1 MFAAYCRLLQRL
13 AEDEPGLAAIHLST
27 GAPAGSATCRACCRQ
42 CHSHPAVG
50 GVIAHPFRPPGR
62 ATPAAVGGG
71 GEERTLTYGELYR
84 RARGIGGWLRE
95 RGAGRNKLVAVVMEK
110 GSGAGA
116 AGVLGV
122 LESGAA
128 YLPIDVRL
136 PGERIAYLL
145 QQGEVELAVT
155 QSWVEG
161 LVSWPEHIRRLA
173 VDGEVGRVE
182 GGPSGRPL
190 SGGGEAERDRVGGR
204 QEREDLAYVIYT
216 SGSTGQPKGVMID
229 HGGAVNTLVD
239 INGRFGVGP
248 EDRVLAVSSLSFDL
262 SVYDIF
268 GLLGAGGT
276 VVMPEAGRSHDV
288 GHWVEVMEGGG
299 VTVWNSVPALAEML
313 VEELERRGLRLPGL
327 RLVLLSGDW
336 IPLSL
341 PGRLR
346 GVAPGAEVISLGGA
360 TEASIWSIL
369 YRIGEVEGG
378 WRSIPYGRPLA
389 NQSWQVLD
397 EGLCG
402 RGRCGWRGSYILGG
416 GGWREDIGGRR
427 SGRGRVSLCIRR
439 RGSGCIGR
447 GTWGDI
453 YRMGI

>member
-1 MFAAYCRLLQRL
+1 M
-13 AEDEPGLAAIHLST
+13 
-27 GAPAGSATCRACCRQ
+27 
-42 CHSHPAVG
+42 
-50 GVIAHPFRPPGR
+50 
-62 ATPAAVGGG
+62 
-71 GEERTLTYGELYR
+71 
-84 RARGIGGWLRE
+84 
-95 RGAGRNKLVAVVMEK
+95 
-110 GSGAGA
+110 
-116 AGVLGV
+116 
-122 LESGAA
+122 
-128 YLPIDVRL
+128 
-136 PGERIAYLL
+136 
-145 QQGEVELAVT
+145 
-155 QSWVEG
+155 
-161 LVSWPEHIRRLA
+161 
-173 VDGEVGRVE
+173 
-182 GGPSGRPL
+182 
-190 SGGGEAERDRVGGR
+190 GGR

-216 SGSTGQPKGVMID
+216 SGLTGQPKGVMID

-397 EGLCG
+397 EGLRARPVWVAGQLYIGG
-402 RGRCGWRGSYILGG
+402 RGLARGYWREEERTRASFIVHPETGERLYRTGDVGRYLPDGNLEFLGRQDTQVKIRGHRIELEEIEAVLGQHEGVRAGVVGVVGEGGASKRLVAYVVPDWSGQAGGSELERASRQAGGNLRVGGEEVIEDGVERLRFKLGQPGLRREEGGEWVQLVRPVMEG
-416 GGWREDIGGRR
+416 GGWRSMWGGGVIGSIA
-427 SGRGRVSLCIRR
+427 SG
-439 RGSGCIGR
+439 
-447 GTWGDI
+447 
-453 YRMGI
+453 